1 MSSNDFLHT
10 MQSRIADEN
19 TVVCIAGM
27 HRSGT
32 SMIARLLNLSGVFF
46 GDEEQLMPPHPDN
59 PKGYW
64 ENTKIVDINRA
75 VLKHLGGGWDFLPPN
90 TPDDWITDP
99 ALSALF
105 DEGKNV
111 IRTFADY
118 IVWGWKDPRN
128 SLVLPFW
135 QKLIPNLKVVIPL
148 RNPLAVARSLR
159 KRNGFSIAAGLN
171 LWLMY
176 NKYVLAYTSDD
187 RIITPYEWY
196 FKTPQQELKRV
207 LNFLNIQLS
216 DEEITRICSYV
227 SPQLQRNKPEMLQLP
242 DVGVFPEVASTYQLM
257 MDEAKQRAG
266 KRDDEVVEPFVS
278 IIIPV
283 FNKVEFTRQCLDA
296 LYTHTKTDVPFEVIV
311 VDNASTDGTPQYLQ
325 SVQAQHPNL
334 RVVTNAENTGF
345 AHACNQGAQAAA
357 GKYVLFL
364 NNDTEVQPGW
374 LAAMLNTPADYAD
387 ADVVGSK
394 LLFPDG
400 TIQHAGV
407 VIVRDMKKNIPVSA
421 WHIGYRHQDSPTF
434 NRARSLQAVTAAC
447 MLVKKTV
454 FEEVG
459 GFDEAYWNGYEDV
472 DFCLKVGQAGY
483 GIYYQPESV
492 VIHYES
498 QSGNERHVHE
508 DANLQLLQER
518 WVGKIVPDYVRHT
531 SGDIHPTTSII
542 IVTYNSEA
550 SIRMC
555 LDSVLENTRAAATV
569 VVVDNASTD
578 NTRAIL
584 AEYGKRITTILN
596 DENLGF
602 SAACNQ
608 GINATDGDFVVLLNP
623 DTLVTPGWLRQ
634 LLAHFKPD
642 VGAVGPLSD
651 YVAGQ
656 QKFQLYL
663 PEDRPPK
670 LNLQSLL
677 EVLRRHNDGKAVE
690 TKLLIGFCMV
700 LSRAALNEVGLLDE
714 SLFLG
719 NDDLDISWR
728 LRNAGYKLLVA
739 TDTFVHHEGQVSFK
753 TEAKS
758 KTDALVQQSTD
769 RLYEKLVAHYGE
781 GNVPPPMELWG
792 INWFTPGQARFRKKN
807 IPTAETPA
815 GLTSIIILVHNRLEL
830 TQTCLTSIAR
840 HTTEPY
846 EIIIV
851 DNGSTD
857 DTPAF
862 LTQYRAKHP
871 NVRVIRNEENVGF
884 AAGNNQALA
893 LARGEFILFLNNDTV
908 VSPGWLSGMLQ
919 VLHEHPHTG
928 IVGPV
933 SNNVSGPQRLAE
945 VPYQNM
951 DEFET
956 FATNWAAQHHGESI
970 VFPRLVGFC
979 LLARRTVIDRIGG
992 WDERYDIGNYED
1004 DDFCMRVAVAGFDA
1018 RIAKSVFIHHMGGQT
1033 FKALEIDYRAQIEKN
1048 WQLFTAKW
1056 HIPDTVRRGEN
1067 YIPAVLSQSFAP
1079 DEIFVPIPDAGAV
1092 QPLEISAKPAATVI
1106 LLNGTE
1112 ADSPEALAETA
1123 VALAAVPAELRVI
1136 VPAGWQVDLPAEAA
1150 AVGADVTAALAD
1162 AVQTA
1167 KYVALVSADVQPDAD
1182 QLAQLTAIAESNP
1195 TVAALAP
1202 VASAAPEA
1210 HRAETAADDPAAW
1223 TPVSVLGGFC
1233 VLFKA
1238 HPVRVVG
1245 GIPAGKSV
1253 ADTLLD
1259 VYRRLQSFGFQLVRA
1274 DGVWVRHNRLSDAEG
1289 ANFAEMI
1296 SSRRKTDELLAAG
1309 HQALAQNDTEAAA
1322 AEFAKVAETHPD
1334 VPEAQLALGATLM
1347 ALGRAA
1353 DAIPALKK
1361 AVALLPGDVS
1371 AYIQLGLAYFQ
1382 ADKPRKARRM
1392 FKRVLEFD
1400 PKNLQA
1406 QLFLIDLYR
1415 TEKRFSDAI
1424 RHAKAALE
1432 IDAEDTDVLVSYG
1445 LLMLDLDDVDGAEM
1459 AWQRLAD
1466 APRDHPGVIA
1476 LMTGLLARGSQ
1487 RVRPSAVL
1495 AEVEAAQRDEDWTR
1509 AISLLKSVLAANGGS
1524 PQEKAALWN
1533 RLGLSYFRAG
1543 NPAEAAIA
1551 FEEGLALAPD
1561 DVDILNNLAEM
1572 YLQQE
1577 KFDRATEFIN
1587 RALKINPNDTGT
1599 LMLLGNAAIQLGD
1612 LSTAQ
1617 MAFQRVQ
1624 SVAPETEGV
1633 DAVLHELS
1641 AAMGDAPVQTAIE
1654 KPDLDALLA
1663 DVEAAQQ
1670 REDWSAAVGLL
1681 TTALQFSDEYSPAV
1695 TADLLNRLGVTQF
1708 MVGNLDDALDV
1719 FRSALEIAPENRDV
1733 LGNLADVYARQEKFD
1748 RATEYLN
1755 RALALDPNDVPTL
1768 MSLGNYAIQLGEMD
1782 VAQMAFRR
1790 VQTIAPETESISE
1803 ILAQLD
1809 AIAAE
1814 PTAVPAVT
1822 SSDGNTPTAPIFI
1835 GGAGR
1840 SGTTLVRV
1848 ILDSHPHIACGPELK
1863 VTPLLGELLQRIENE
1878 LPQIAQNYH
1887 LPADAVPQG
1896 LRQLLE
1902 SLLAPY
1908 LAQSGKQRFAEKTP
1922 HNVAFFPQLHQIF
1935 PESPLIHV
1943 IRDGRDVVASLLQM
1957 DWRNV
1962 ATGKPMLITTDV
1974 RAAASYWASI
1984 VSQARNAAAANPELA
1999 QRYFEI
2005 RYEEL
2010 VANPE
2015 PVLRRLFAFLGE
2027 PWDAAVLRYYEQP
2040 RNLADESSSEQVS
2053 QPIYT
2058 RAIGRWQKD
2067 LSPEQQ
2073 AVVKE
2078 VAGDLLID
2086 LGYAED
2092 KNW

>member
-1 MSSNDFLHT
+1 MSSNNFPYT
-10 MQSRIADEN
+10 MQSS

-32 SMIARLLNLSGVFF
+32 SMITRLLNLSGVFL

-59 PKGYW
+59 PNGYW

-90 TPDDWITDP
+90 IPDDWITDP
-99 ALSALF
+99 TLSALF
-105 DEGKNV
+105 DEGKD
-111 IRTFADY
+111 IIQTFADY
-118 IVWGWKDPRN
+118 TVWGWKDPRN
-128 SLVLPFW
+128 SLLLPFW

-148 RNPLAVARSLR
+148 RNPLAVARSLQ

-176 NKYVLAYTSDD
+176 NKYVLAYTSDN
-187 RIITPYEWY
+187 RIVTPYEWY

-207 LNFLNIQLS
+207 LDFLNIQLS
-216 DEEITRICSYV
+216 DEEITRICSVV
-227 SPQLQRNKPEMLQLP
+227 SPELQRNKPEMLQLP
-242 DVGVFPEVASTYQLM
+242 NVGVFPEVVSTYQLM

-266 KRDDEVVEPFVS
+266 KGDDEVVEPVVS

-283 FNKVEFTRQCLDA
+283 FNKVELTRQCLAA
-296 LYTHTKTDVPFEVIV
+296 LYTNTKTDVPFEVIV
-311 VDNASTDGTPQYLQ
+311 VDNASTDDTPQYLQ
-325 SVQAQHPNL
+325 AAQAQYPNL
-334 RVVTNAENTGF
+334 RVVTNAENAGF
-345 AHACNQGAQAAA
+345 ARACNQGAQAAI

-374 LAAMLNTPADYAD
+374 LTAMLKTINERPD
-387 ADVVGSK
+387 AGVVGSK

-407 VIVRDMKKNIPVSA
+407 AIVRDMEKDIPVSA
-421 WHIGYRHQDSPTF
+421 WHIGYQHQDAPAF
-434 NRARSLQAVTAAC
+434 NRVLPLQVVTAAC
-447 MLVKKTV
+447 MLVKKSV

-472 DFCLKVGQAGY
+472 DFCFKVGQAGY
-483 GIYYQPESV
+483 VIYYQPESV

-498 QSGNERHVHE
+498 QSGKERHVRE
-508 DANLQLLQER
+508 DDNLQLLQER
-518 WVGKIVPDYVRHT
+518 WTGKIVADYVRRA
-531 SGDIHPTTSII
+531 SGDIRPTTSII

-555 LDSVLENTRAAATV
+555 LDSVLENTRVAAAV

-584 AEYGKRITTILN
+584 AEYGSRITTILN

-608 GINATDGDFVVLLNP
+608 GINATGGDFVVLLNP

-634 LLAHFKPD
+634 LLAHFKPG

-651 YVAGQ
+651 YVAGR

-663 PEDRPPK
+663 PKDRPAE

-677 EVLRRHNDGKAVE
+677 EILHRHNRGKAVE

-792 INWFTPGQARFRKKN
+792 INWFTPTYARFREK
-807 IPTAETPA
+807 TAPAPQTSA

-840 HTTEPY
+840 HTAEPH

-851 DNGSTD
+851 DNASTD

-893 LARGEFILFLNNDTV
+893 LARGEFVIFLNNDTV
-908 VSPGWLSGMLQ
+908 VSPGWLNGMLQ
-919 VLHEHPHTG
+919 VLHEHPDTG

-933 SNNVSGPQRLAE
+933 SNSVSGPQRLAD

-956 FATNWAAQHHGESI
+956 FAADWAAQHRGESI

-1004 DDFCMRVAVAGFDA
+1004 DDFCVRVAVAGFSA
-1018 RIAKSVFIHHMGGQT
+1018 RIAQAVFIHHMGGQT
-1033 FKALEIDYRAQIEKN
+1033 FKALNIDYRAQIEKN
-1048 WQLFTAKW
+1048 WRLFTEKW
-1056 HIPDTVRRGEN
+1056 RIPDTVRRGEN
-1067 YIPAVLSQSFAP
+1067 YIPAVLAQSFAP
-1079 DEIFVPIPDAGAV
+1079 DEIFVPIPSADAV

-1112 ADSPEALAETA
+1112 ADSPEMLAETA
-1123 VALAAVPAELRVI
+1123 AALAALPAELRVI
-1136 VPAGWQVDLPAEAA
+1136 VPAGWQVDLPAAA
-1150 AVGADVTAALAD
+1150 TIAGADVTAALAD

-1167 KYVALVSADVQPDAD
+1167 KYVALVSADVQLDAD
-1182 QLAQLTAIAESNP
+1182 PLAQLTAIAESNP
-1195 TVAALAP
+1195 TVAAIAP
-1202 VASAAPEA
+1202 VSSAAPET
-1210 HRAETAADDPAAW
+1210 HRAETAADNPAAW
-1223 TPVSVLGGFC
+1223 TAVSVLGGFC

-1245 GIPAGKSV
+1245 GIATDTAAAV
-1253 ADTLLD
+1253 ALLD
-1259 VYRRLQSFGFQLVRA
+1259 VYRRLQAFGFRLARA

-1296 SSRRKTDELLAAG
+1296 SHHQKVDDLLAAG
-1309 HQALAQNDTEAAA
+1309 RQALAQNNLEAAA

-1334 VPEAQLALGATLM
+1334 VPEVQSALGAALM
-1347 ALGRAA
+1347 ALGRPA
-1353 DAIPALKK
+1353 DAVPALKK
-1361 AVALLPGDVS
+1361 AVALLPGNVG
-1371 AYIQLGLAYFQ
+1371 AYTQLGLAYFQ
-1382 ADKPRKARRM
+1382 AEKPRQARRM

-1400 PKNLQA
+1400 PQNLQA

-1415 TEKRFSDAI
+1415 AEKRFPDAI

-1495 AEVEAAQRDEDWTR
+1495 AEVEAAQRAEDWTR

-1533 RLGLSYFRAG
+1533 RLGLSHFRAG
-1543 NPAEAAIA
+1543 NPAEAAVA
-1551 FEEGLALAPD
+1551 FEEGLNLAPD

-1577 KFDRATEFIN
+1577 QSDRATAFIN
-1587 RALKINPNDTGT
+1587 RALKVNPNDTGT

-1612 LSTAQ
+1612 LDTAQ

-1641 AAMGDAPVQTAIE
+1641 AAMDGMPVQTAIE
-1654 KPDLDALLA
+1654 KPNLDTLVA

-1670 REDWSAAVGLL
+1670 REDWSAAVELL
-1681 TTALQFSDEYSPAV
+1681 NTALQFSDEYQTAV
-1695 TADLLNRLGVTQF
+1695 TVDLLNRLGVTQF
-1708 MVGNLDDALDV
+1708 MAGNLDDALDV
-1719 FRSALEIAPENRDV
+1719 FRSALEIDPENRDV
-1733 LGNLADVYARQEKFD
+1733 LGNLADVYARRGQLD

-1755 RALALDPNDVPTL
+1755 RALTLNPDDVPTL

-1790 VQTIAPETESISE
+1790 VQTLAPETEGIGE
-1803 ILAQLD
+1803 ILTQLD
-1809 AIAAE
+1809 AIAAA
-1814 PTAVPAVT
+1814 PTAAPTVI
-1822 SSDGNTPTAPIFI
+1822 SSNGNTPTAPIFI

-1848 ILDSHPHIACGPELK
+1848 ILDSHPHIACGPEFKLTPVVGDFLRK
-1863 VTPLLGELLQRIENE
+1863 VENE
-1878 LPQIAQNYH
+1878 LPQISQNYH
-1887 LPADAVPQG
+1887 LPADAVPHG

-1902 SLLAPY
+1902 SLLMPY
-1908 LAQSGKQRFAEKTP
+1908 LAQSGKRRIAEKTP

-1935 PESPLIHV
+1935 PDSPLIHV

-1957 DWRNV
+1957 DWRDI
-1962 ATGKPMLITTDV
+1962 ATGNPMPITSDV
-1974 RAAASYWASI
+1974 RAAASYWADI
-1984 VSQARNAAAANPELA
+1984 VSRARNAAADPNLA

-2005 RYEEL
+2005 RYEDL
-2010 VANPE
+2010 VTDPE
-2015 PVLRRLFAFLGE
+2015 PILRQLFAFLGE
-2027 PWDAAVLRYYEQP
+2027 PWDTTVLHYYEQTH
-2040 RNLADESSSEQVS
+2040 NLAGESSREQVS
-2053 QPIYT
+2053 QPLYT
-2058 RAIGRWQKD
+2058 RAVGRWRKD
-2067 LSPEQQ
+2067 LSPEEQ

-2078 VAGDLLID
+2078 IAGDLLID